1 MMIILTLFFAIALQV
16 SPYARSNLQRDS
28 GLDSENALATMQLLK
43 KVCIRNGVSAV
54 VVIHQPSGY
63 VFDTFDRLIL
73 LSKGQCIFS
82 DDIENLSEWYKKAW
96 KAKMPKSSHEVPLD
110 LMHKVKEPT
119 ERVYSIYAST
129 HAELIPSAKV
139 NAQWRRMSIYSSK
152 INFQTRRVSN
162 WKKFI
167 VVFRRNLVNNYV
179 RDYTNVAARV
189 VSYAIVGLL
198 NAALFW
204 QTGSEDNSTDFI
216 IGAATFIIM
225 AFYLMPYAVIPVYVY
240 DKKFFLAER
249 NLGLYSPWVYAI
261 AQLLLEIWVLVLLA
275 TVTTAIVVPAVGF
288 WNPSQPKWATFL
300 SIMACMIASGLTGS
314 ALVQFFAILAP
325 SQDLAFTA
333 GSGVTTLALGLSGG
347 FVPFPFM
354 RAFIRWAQW
363 FSPCKYSLQALLIS
377 YSMDTDREIKI
388 SLLDLNKPQTV
399 FANMMVLF
407 AFFGVL
413 GIGSTMTLA
422 RQRESQ

>member
-1 MMIILTLFFAIALQV
+1 
-16 SPYARSNLQRDS
+16 
-28 GLDSENALATMQLLK
+28 MQLLK
-43 KVCIRNGVSAV
+43 KVCIRNGVSAA

-73 LSKGQCIFS
+73 LSKGHCIFS
-82 DDIENLSEWYKKAW
+82 DAVSNLPHWYKKGW
-96 KAKMPKSSHEVPLD
+96 KTKMPKSSHEIPLD
-110 LMHKVKEPT
+110 LMRKLKDPPEKV
-119 ERVYSIYAST
+119 YQLYAASST
-129 HAELIPSAKV
+129 SLAPSAKV
-139 NAQWRRMSIYSSK
+139 NAQWRRMSMNSRHK
-152 INFQTRRVSN
+152 NFKVHQVSN
-162 WKKFI
+162 WRKFQ
-167 VVFRRNLVNNYV
+167 VVFHRNLVNNYV

-189 VSYAIVGLL
+189 ASYAIVGLL

-204 QTGSEDNSTDFI
+204 QTGNQENSMDFV

-249 NLGLYSPWVYAI
+249 SLGLYSPWVYAI

-275 TVTTAIVVPAVGF
+275 TETTAIVVPAVGF
-288 WNPSQPKWATFL
+288 WNPSQPQWATFF
-300 SIMACMIASGLTGS
+300 SIMASMIASGLTGS
-314 ALVQFFAILAP
+314 ALVQFFTILAP

-377 YSMDTDREIKI
+377 YSMDTDREIR
-388 SLLDLNKPQTV
+388 LDGLDLNKPDTI

-407 AFFGVL
+407 AMFFLLAVS
-413 GIGSTMTLA
+413 STITLA
-422 RQRESQ
+422 HQRESQ